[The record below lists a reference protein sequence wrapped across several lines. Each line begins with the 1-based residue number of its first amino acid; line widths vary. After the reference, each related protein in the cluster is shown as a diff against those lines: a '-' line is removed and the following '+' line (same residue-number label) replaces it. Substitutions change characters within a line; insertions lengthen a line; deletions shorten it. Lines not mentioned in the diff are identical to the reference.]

1 LVDVEM
7 SKKSGNGHFGDV
19 DRAVSPEKFVGYLDT
34 VTEVEAV
41 QSYKQ
46 RSYDLLHLRPG
57 CHVLDVG
64 CGTGDDVRAMAL
76 KVGPSGR
83 AVGIDNSQVMI
94 GEAKKR
100 SADLKLPVEFY
111 TGLATE
117 LPFDENVFHATR
129 CERVFQHLA
138 DPERALRE
146 MVRVTSLGG
155 RVGVIDPDWETV
167 VIDSPDEH
175 LTRQILA
182 AHRDTTRNPW
192 SGRQLFSL
200 FNKAHLLNIEV
211 LPVTIPLLTF
221 SLAEPVLE
229 FRNSVDRAIENHT
242 ITMEEGSRWLRRLE
256 ERDDA
261 GEFFSSITG
270 FGVFGTKP

>member
-1 LVDVEM
+1 VDVEM
-7 SKKSGNGHFGDV
+7 SKKPGKGHFGDV

-34 VTEVEAV
+34 VTGVEAV
-41 QSYKQ
+41 QSYKR
-46 RSYDLLHLRPG
+46 RSYDLLHLHPG
-57 CHVLDVG
+57 WQVLDVG

-76 KVGPSGR
+76 KVSPSGR

-129 CERVFQHLA
+129 SERVFQHLA
-138 DPERALRE
+138 DREKALKE
-146 MVRVTSLGG
+146 MIRVTSPGG
-155 RVGVIDPDWETV
+155 RVGVLDPDWETV

-200 FNKAHLLNIEV
+200 FNKAHLL
-211 LPVTIPLLTF
+211 PSSSSAIP
-221 SLAEPVLE
+221 
-229 FRNSVDRAIENHT
+229 
-242 ITMEEGSRWLRRLE
+242 
-256 ERDDA
+256 
-261 GEFFSSITG
+261 
-270 FGVFGTKP
+270 